1 MGKRFLTKEQFE
13 KVNREH
19 VISDVYHYYECSCGF
34 RCKEHAEMDRH
45 KADAFDKE
53 EQCDR

>member
-19 VISDVYHYYECSCGF
+19 VIEDVYHYYECSCGF
-34 RCKEHAEMDRH
+34 RCKEHSEMDRH
-45 KADAFDKE
+45 KADAFNE
-53 EQCDR
+53 EEKK